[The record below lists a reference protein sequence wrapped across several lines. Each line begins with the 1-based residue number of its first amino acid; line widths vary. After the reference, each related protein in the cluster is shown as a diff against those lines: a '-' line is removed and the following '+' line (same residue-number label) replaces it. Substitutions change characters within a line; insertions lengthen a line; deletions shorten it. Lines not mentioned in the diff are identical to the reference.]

1 MEELFND
8 IQRHIAENLPALSLV
23 DENFG
28 QLQTDEDTYPV
39 TFPCVLIDA
48 PAVEWENLNNR
59 AQRGQCTLTVTLVID
74 CYDDTHYGSRTEGK
88 IAERQRLAS
97 ELNGL
102 LHLQKPQGATG
113 PMMRKKSRN
122 YNLPGGVKA
131 YEMVYEVMVIES
143 IIQTV

>member
-8 IQRHIAENLPALSLV
+8 IQQHIADGMPVLSLV
-23 DENFG
+23 DENYG

-48 PAVEWENLNNR
+48 PVIEWENLNNR
-59 AQRGQCTLTVTLVID
+59 SQNGRCTITVTLAID
-74 CYDDTHYGSRTEGK
+74 CYDDTHFGSGTEGK
-88 IAERQRLAS
+88 VAERQRLAS

-113 PMMRKKSRN
+113 PMIRKKSRN

-131 YEMVYEVMVIES
+131 YEMVYEVMVID
-143 IIQTV
+143 TVS